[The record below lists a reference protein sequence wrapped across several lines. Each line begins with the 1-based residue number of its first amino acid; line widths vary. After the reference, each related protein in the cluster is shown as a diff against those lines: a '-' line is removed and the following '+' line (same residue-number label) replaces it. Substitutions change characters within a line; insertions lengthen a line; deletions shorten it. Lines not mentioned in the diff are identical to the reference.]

1 MNTKEE
7 IINLYY
13 EEKMTNKS
21 ISTKLNVSLPYIT
34 KIIKTDNRYQNE
46 KLRRKNESAIK
57 QKRRNI
63 ECIKRKRN
71 VLRNERIN
79 GIMELQHMQDVI
91 ELSGRH
97 TINNRAFKKWNTSIY
112 QYYDRTKEFRVKQ
125 ELKSKTS
132 YAVPKRI
139 KWK

>member
-13 EEKMTNKS
+13 ERKMTNKS

-57 QKRRNI
+57 QKRRTI

>member
-13 EEKMTNKS
+13 EKKMTNKS

-34 KIIKTDNRYQNE
+34 
-46 KLRRKNESAIK
+46 RKNESAIK

-63 ECIKRKRN
+63 ECIKRRRE
-71 VLRNERIN
+71 VLRDERIN
-79 GIMELQHMQDVI
+79 GSMKLQHMQDVI

-112 QYYDRTKEFRVKQ
+112 QYYERTKEFRVKQ
-125 ELKSKTS
+125 ELESKTS

>member
-13 EEKMTNKS
+13 ERKMTNKS

>member
-13 EEKMTNKS
+13 ERKMTNKS

-91 ELSGRH
+91 EISGRH
-97 TINNRAFKKWNTSIY
+97 NINNRAFKKWNTSIY

>member
-13 EEKMTNKS
+13 ERKMTNKS

-97 TINNRAFKKWNTSIY
+97 TINNRAFKKWNTRIY

>member
-1 MNTKEE
+1 MSTKEE

-34 KIIKTDNRYQNE
+34 KIIKTDNRYANE
-46 KLRRKNESAIK
+46 KSRRKNESAIK

-79 GIMELQHMQDVI
+79 GIMELQHMQAVG

-97 TINNRAFKKWNTSIY
+97 TINNRAFKKWNASIY
-112 QYYDRTKEFRVKQ
+112 QYYDKTKEFRVKQ

-132 YAVPKRI
+132 YAIPKKI
-139 KWK
+139 KWD

>member
-1 MNTKEE
+1 MNTKEK

-21 ISTKLNVSLPYIT
+21 ISDKLNVSLPYIT

-63 ECIKRKRN
+63 ECIKRRRE
-71 VLRNERIN
+71 VLRDERIN
-79 GIMELQHMQDVI
+79 GSMKLQHMQDVI

-97 TINNRAFKKWNTSIY
+97 TINNREFKKWNTSIY

-125 ELKSKTS
+125 ELESKTS

-139 KWK
+139 KLY